1 MPTAQAVVGHASGH
15 AEAVAEIDNVPAV
28 AECPS
33 GRNRIPFPEHAVAGG
48 ALPLTLARKDEQLL
62 ASVVECRSGSGIAG
76 VRLGVVEIRYDRAWG
91 GCAVGPGRGRAIP
104 LPDRGAVV
112 ASCHGEEQQLAAAR
126 IGHHLRGPKV
136 IRVAVVG
143 TRCGKELGPLACAA
157 LPFPGVVKAL
167 GGVAKGQHRRAAGED
182 DE

>member
-1 MPTAQAVVGHASGH
+1 MPTAQTVVGHART
-15 AEAVAEIDNVPAV
+15 VADVDEVPAV

-33 GRNRIPFPEHAVAGG
+33 GRNRIPFPEHAVAAG
-48 ALPLTLARKDEQLL
+48 ALPLTLASKDEQLL
-62 ASVVECRSGSGIAG
+62 ATVVECHSGSGIAG
-76 VRLGVVEIRYDRAWG
+76 VRLGVVEFRYDRAWG
-91 GCAVGPGRGRAIP
+91 WCAVGPGRGRAIP

-112 ASCHGEEQQLAAAR
+112 ARCHAEEQQLAAAR
-126 IGHHLRGPKV
+126 IGHHLRGRLAIQV
-136 IRVAVVG
+136 QIVRA
-143 TRCGKELGPLACAA
+143 RRGKKLGPLACAA